1 MRGMASLRLLGER
14 NFRALWIGQLVSIFG
29 DRFTY
34 LALLALVLER
44 APDPANPAPQL
55 ALIPFVSFLPAILLA
70 PWVGALVDG
79 WNTRATLIL
88 ADFARGFIVLAI
100 IPAVAW
106 GGLAAAF
113 ALVFLLY
120 VANTFFLPARSAI
133 LPDLVPAEALVE
145 ANSLATLAGVLAT
158 IAGSVWGG
166 VFVERLGW
174 RLGFAMDGATY
185 FVSVLFLALIRPAP
199 RLRPASPP
207 GAARDA
213 YVALLRSVR
222 EGARLAVST
231 PAVLGSIA
239 AMALLW
245 TAGGALHVGAPTL
258 IGQRGAGVVSSVG
271 IALAFAAVGMV
282 LGTLLLTIRAGS
294 GSARARIEIA
304 LLGSGLATIAFALV
318 PWKFGPEVA
327 AFLAGIFV
335 AVLLVTTE
343 AVIQQRIQPDARARV
358 FALRDFFGR
367 LGVLVSAGSFGFVMR
382 EGWLSPKGAVA
393 AAGCLLVLGG
403 IGGAVISRRGERR
416 TSEAGVAD

>member
-1 MRGMASLRLLGER
+1 MRGTASLRLLREA

-34 LALLALVLER
+34 LALLALVLTR
-44 APDPANPAPQL
+44 ARDPANPAPEL

-79 WNTRATLIL
+79 WNTRATLLI
-88 ADFARGFIVLAI
+88 ADFARGLIVLAI

-106 GGLAAAF
+106 GGLTAAF
-113 ALVFLLY
+113 ALTFLLY

-133 LPDLVPAEALVE
+133 LPDLVPPDALVE

-166 VFVERLGW
+166 MLVERLGW

-185 FVSVLFLALIRPAP
+185 FASVFFLALIRPAP
-199 RLRPASPP
+199 RSRAVISHGSP
-207 GAARDA
+207 RDA
-213 YVALLRSVR
+213 YAALLRSVR
-222 EGARLAVST
+222 DGARIAAST

-239 AMALLW
+239 AMTLLW

-258 IGQRGAGVVSSVG
+258 IGERGAGVISSVG
-271 IALAFAAVGMV
+271 VALGFAAVGMV
-282 LGTLLLTIRAGS
+282 AGTLLLTVRAGS
-294 GSARARIEIA
+294 GSSRARIEVALIGTGIA
-304 LLGSGLATIAFALV
+304 TLAFALV
-318 PWKFGPEVA
+318 PWKLGPSVA
-327 AFLAGIFV
+327 AFTAGIFV
-335 AVLLVTTE
+335 SVLLVTTE
-343 AVIQQRIQPDARARV
+343 AVIQQRIEPEARARV

-367 LGVLVSAGSFGFVMR
+367 LGVLVSAGCFGFVLR
-382 EGWLSPKGAVA
+382 EGWISPKGAVA

-403 IGGAVISRRGERR
+403 IGGVVLGRRASRG
-416 TSEAGVAD
+416 TP

>member
-1 MRGMASLRLLGER
+1 MRGMASLRLLREG

-44 APDPANPAPQL
+44 APDRANPAPEL

-79 WNTRATLIL
+79 WNTRATLL
-88 ADFARGFIVLAI
+88 VADFARGLIVLAI

-106 GGLAAAF
+106 GGLTAAF
-113 ALVFLLY
+113 ALIFLLY

-133 LPDLVPAEALVE
+133 LPDLVPADRLVE

-166 VFVERLGW
+166 VFVERFGW
-174 RLGFAMDGATY
+174 RLGFAMDGVTY
-185 FVSVLFLALIRPAP
+185 FASVLFLAMIRPSARP
-199 RLRPASPP
+199 RPAMPP
-207 GAARDA
+207 GSARDA
-213 YVALLRSVR
+213 YAALLRSVR

-239 AMALLW
+239 AMTLLW

-258 IGQRGAGVVSSVG
+258 IGERGGGVISSVG
-271 IALAFAAVGMV
+271 VAIAFAAVGMV
-282 LGTLLLTIRAGS
+282 AGTLLLTLRAGS
-294 GSARARIEIA
+294 GSGPARIEIA
-304 LLGSGLATIAFALV
+304 LLGTGVATLAFALL
-318 PWKFGPEVA
+318 PWKLGPSVA
-327 AFLAGIFV
+327 AFTAGIFV

-343 AVIQQRIQPDARARV
+343 AVIQQQIQPEARARV

-367 LGVLVSAGSFGFVMR
+367 LGVLVSAGCFGFVLR
-382 EGWLSPKGAVA
+382 EGLLSPKGAVA
-393 AAGCLLVLGG
+393 AAGWLLVLGG
-403 IGGAVISRRGERR
+403 VGGAVIASR
-416 TSEAGVAD
+416 AGRAV

>member
-1 MRGMASLRLLGER
+1 MRGMASLRLLREG

-44 APDPANPAPQL
+44 ASDPANPAPEL

-79 WNTRATLIL
+79 WNTRATLL
-88 ADFARGFIVLAI
+88 VADFARGLIVLAI

-106 GGLAAAF
+106 GGLTAAF
-113 ALVFLLY
+113 ALIFLLY

-133 LPDLVPAEALVE
+133 LPDLVPADRLVE

-166 VFVERLGW
+166 VFVERFGW
-174 RLGFAMDGATY
+174 RLGFAMDGVTY
-185 FVSVLFLALIRPAP
+185 FASVLFLALIRPPARP
-199 RLRPASPP
+199 RPAVLP
-207 GAARDA
+207 GSARDA
-213 YVALLRSVR
+213 YVTLLRSVR

-231 PAVLGSIA
+231 PLVLGSIA
-239 AMALLW
+239 AMTLLW

-258 IGQRGAGVVSSVG
+258 IGERGGGVISSVG
-271 IALAFAAVGMV
+271 VALAFAAVGMV
-282 LGTLLLTIRAGS
+282 AGTLFLTMRAGS
-294 GSARARIEIA
+294 GSGPARIEVA
-304 LLGSGLATIAFALV
+304 LLGTGVATLAFALLS
-318 PWKFGPEVA
+318 WKIGPSVA
-327 AFLAGIFV
+327 AFTAGIFV

-343 AVIQQRIQPDARARV
+343 AVIQQRIQPEARARV

-367 LGVLVSAGSFGFVMR
+367 LGVLVSAGCFGFVLR

-393 AAGCLLVLGG
+393 AAGWLLVLGG
-403 IGGAVISRRGERR
+403 VGGAVIASRAARN
-416 TSEAGVAD
+416 AV